1 MRTSFLSSAL
11 VVASFAAAKE
21 APSSTTH
28 APACTATAS
37 SGTGGFF
44 DLRPDTAHPSEKGK
58 QHKTAL
64 AKDYHA
70 RGYDYG
76 KNFTLNICGAVVDP
90 VTEVVGVSK
99 SQWTNVSAY
108 YMSHGSIYSIGLV
121 WRMIVTRVFGIL
133 TVLLRSE
140 SMDLVS
146 RGRKLVLQYTGG
158 SPCGT
163 TKSNKSTR
171 TPSSP
176 SANYNYANKESALTN
191 QPHQVESLK
200 DDKEEKSSR
209 RKSTTISFLCDRDP
223 SSSQASISFV
233 GVDED
238 ECSYFFEGRS
248 IHACAQ
254 AEPHKPG
261 SVGPGSVFGIILV
274 VAFLVY
280 VLGGVFY
287 NRTISNAR
295 GWRQLPNYSL
305 WAGIWSFFSVRIP
318 GRHRLG
324 RKILIMI
331 PRICSLLHFPRV
343 QGVFPADEATAIS
356 VRVHEIETLT
366 QKTDSLTSWTRNGTI
381 KLFQVRIIL

>member
-108 YMSHGSIYSIGLV
+108 YMSHGSIYSIG
-121 WRMIVTRVFGIL
+121 
-133 TVLLRSE
+133 SE

-191 QPHQVESLK
+191 QPHQVETLK

-305 WAGIWSFFSVRIP
+305 WAGIWSFFSDMFVIAFSSCARCLP
-318 GRHRLG
+318 GRRGYSHLSSSPRNRNSDAENRL
-324 RKILIMI
+324 IDQL
-331 PRICSLLHFPRV
+331 
-343 QGVFPADEATAIS
+343 DE
-356 VRVHEIETLT
+356 EW
-366 QKTDSLTSWTRNGTI
+366 DD
-381 KLFQVRIIL
+381 